1 MRVKPALL
9 TLACCALLLLAADSP
24 PKQESL
30 RLELFVNDL
39 ERSIAFYQNALGFT
53 LERRDGDYAA
63 LRLGEAAFGIGSA
76 KGLPESHFFN
86 PELQSQRRGLGTEIV
101 IEVPNLDA
109 ALARCTEA
117 QATIL
122 SGITKRPWGQSDF
135 RISDPDGYYLR
146 LSSQK

>member
-63 LRLGEAAFGIGSA
+63 LRLGEVAFGIGSA

-122 SGITKRPWGQSDF
+122 SGIKKRPWGQSDF